1 MAYECVTSGSRPELA
16 EEAAAAFRER
26 WPEFIFH
33 DPVPPAYMPRVQE
46 YFSEYDILLL
56 QEGRV
61 VAGGWGVPLAYEGRD
76 Q

>member
-46 YFSEYDILLL
+46 YFSEYDMLLL
-56 QEGRV
+56 
-61 VAGGWGVPLAYEGRD
+61 
-76 Q
+76 